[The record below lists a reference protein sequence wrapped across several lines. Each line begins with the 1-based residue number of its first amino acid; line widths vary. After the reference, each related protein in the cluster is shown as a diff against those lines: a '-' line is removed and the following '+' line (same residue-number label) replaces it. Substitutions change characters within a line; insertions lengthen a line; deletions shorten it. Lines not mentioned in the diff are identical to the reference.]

1 MNKEIAFLKSYLDKQ
16 LEIIGKLEKQ
26 VIRLDLNRY
35 ENQYV
40 FSLKVQQLY
49 TAMEDI
55 FKQVAKV
62 FENHIEDPARY
73 HRELLKRMNVHVVD
87 IRPAVIS
94 DESMAFLD
102 RLRRFRHF
110 IRHAYSF
117 EFDPDELLLLQK
129 KIASCMHLLTQDF
142 KQFRVFLTQI

>member
-16 LEIIGKLEKQ
+16 LQIIGKLEQ
-26 VIRLDLNRY
+26 EVIHLDLRKY

-49 TAMEDI
+49 TAIEDI

-62 FENHIEDPARY
+62 FENHIDDPSRY
-73 HRELLKRMNVHVVD
+73 HRELLKRMNIHVAD

-94 DESMAFLD
+94 DETMAFLD

-117 EFDPDELLLLQK
+117 EFDTDELLLLQK
-129 KIASCMHLLTQDF
+129 KIASNMNLLAQDF
-142 KQFRVFLTQI
+142 RQFREFLKQI